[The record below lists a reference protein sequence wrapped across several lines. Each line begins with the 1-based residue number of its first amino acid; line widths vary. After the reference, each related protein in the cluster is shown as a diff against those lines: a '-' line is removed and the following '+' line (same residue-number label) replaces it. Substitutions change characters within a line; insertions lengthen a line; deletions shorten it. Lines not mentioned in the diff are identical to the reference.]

1 MRILLYLCLLLL
13 ANCTSTVDK
22 ETFIAIQPIGKLE
35 ASKIETARAAL
46 IKQYG
51 ARVIVLDS
59 VAPPQTA
66 FVNIKTPRYRA
77 DQLLA
82 FLADIKPDSV
92 SYIIGLTNYD
102 ISVSKKDALGNI
114 KKPESR
120 YKDFGIFGLGRKPG
134 PCCVVSTFR
143 LGNFSKSVPHS
154 RLAKVSVHEI
164 GHNLGLDHCSTP
176 RCVMA
181 DAVEKMS
188 TVDNTAQTLC
198 AQCSRK
204 VL

>member
-1 MRILLYLCLLLL
+1 MRTLFYLCLILL
-13 ANCTSTVDK
+13 AGCTSKIDH
-22 ETFIAIQPIGKLE
+22 ETIIAIQPIGRLE
-35 ASKIETARAAL
+35 AAKIETARAAL
-46 IKQYG
+46 VKQYG
-51 ARVIVLDS
+51 ARIIVLDS
-59 VAPPQTA
+59 VAPPQSA

-77 DQLLA
+77 EALLT

-92 SYIIGLTNYD
+92 DYIIGLTNYD
-102 ISVSKKDALGNI
+102 ISVSKTDAFRNI

-143 LGNFSKSVPHS
+143 LGNFSKPVAHS

-164 GHNLGLDHCSTP
+164 GHNLGLDHCTTP

-188 TVDNTAQTLC
+188 TVDNAAQTLC
-198 AQCSRK
+198 TQCRRK